1 MRLRELRTA
10 LGWTQAQLA
19 ERCDLN
25 QVIISDY
32 ELGKTQPRL
41 ATVVRLAEALGCSTD
56 ELLGVERGQSP
67 RPTGAENL
75 SPAGESGERD
85 RKESGDGAPTPA
97 GTSSREGGAMAQAPV
112 APGDADPLV
121 LLARALTL
129 LELREANDR
138 HRTDQREET
147 ERQRI
152 QQVDAVNAATL
163 RKIVERLDASR
174 MGGDPSDQGEQEA

>member
-1 MRLRELRTA
+1 
-10 LGWTQAQLA
+10 
-19 ERCDLN
+19 
-25 QVIISDY
+25 
-32 ELGKTQPRL
+32 
-41 ATVVRLAEALGCSTD
+41 
-56 ELLGVERGQSP
+56 
-67 RPTGAENL
+67 
-75 SPAGESGERD
+75 
-85 RKESGDGAPTPA
+85 
-97 GTSSREGGAMAQAPV
+97 MAQAPV